1 MVFFYAGTGSTYPG
15 FWLNYFFGNVL
26 TGALL
31 LLLLLLLLP
40 DELLLLLL
48 ELLVSN
54 DLVRDELS
62 SLTEDSL
69 EPEKT
74 FLIRLPTALP
84 LLAGFAGKVRTGA
97 LEDWPAVFVPSTEV
111 EGVTGFL

>member
-1 MVFFYAGTGSTYPG
+1 M
-15 FWLNYFFGNVL
+15 
-26 TGALL
+26 
-31 LLLLLLLLP
+31 LLLLP

-48 ELLVSN
+48 ELLESN

-74 FLIRLPTALP
+74 FLRRLPTALP
-84 LLAGFAGKVRTGA
+84 LFAGAGKVRTGA
-97 LEDWPAVFVPSTEV
+97 LEDCLVIFVPGTEV